1 MDLTER
7 KVLNMSENNELKEF
21 LDTIPSEEVAVTEYD
36 LGPDAGINDHD
47 QMAISQANKLLQIG
61 YLEYET
67 EVYGSAYYKDGEINY
82 YISAKDET
90 MDKFLRNCYQQNIYP
105 APAKYFS
112 KRYDLVN
119 DTEEDIKTR
128 FRLSVAYQLKAAYP
142 PVFFEAVNALTAP
155 DSKNGA
161 FALMNELCGQLD
173 SCFDMHQLNLFGD
186 LVEML
191 FRGRLLTK
199 ESYILLNQWL
209 TREYE
214 KISVEPIASGD
225 YRRTYAGFA
234 YQKPDGT
241 IKYFIDAFP
250 YMAMEKQVMFMT
262 KGYIVTPILT
272 ITYYADSFNNLM
284 NSRELFKVEL
294 EKYVGEM
301 YINLMKLFR
310 QLPSGVDNDLY
321 LSYQEKIK
329 ETGSKAAQ
337 EAFLYYGYLWN
348 VKF

>member
-1 MDLTER
+1 
-7 KVLNMSENNELKEF
+7 MSDDKDLKEF
-21 LDTIPSEEVAVTEYD
+21 LNSIPSEAIAVTEYD

-67 EVYGSAYYKDGEINY
+67 EVYGSAYYKNGEINY
-82 YISAKDET
+82 YISAKDDT
-90 MDKFLRNCYQQNIYP
+90 MDKFIRNCYQQNIYP
-105 APAKYFS
+105 TPAKYYS

-119 DTEEDIKTR
+119 DTEDEIKTR
-128 FRLSVAYQLKAAYP
+128 FRLSVARTLKGSYP
-142 PVFFEAVNALTAP
+142 PVYFEAINALTATE
-155 DSKNGA
+155 STNGA
-161 FALMNELCGQLD
+161 FALMQELCEQLD

-209 TREYE
+209 SKEFE

-250 YMAMEKQVMFMT
+250 YMAMEKQIMFMT

-284 NSRELFKVEL
+284 NSRELFKAEL

-301 YINLMKLFR
+301 YIKLMQLFR
-310 QLPSGVDNDLY
+310 QLPAGVDYALY
-321 LSYQEKIK
+321 RSYQEKIDA
-329 ETGSKAAQ
+329 TGCKAAQ

-348 VKF
+348 VKL

>member
-1 MDLTER
+1 MRED
-7 KVLNMSENNELKEF
+7 KELKEL
-21 LDTIPSEEVAVTEYD
+21 LDSIPGEEIAVADYN
-36 LGPDAGINDHD
+36 LGPDEEIHDHD
-47 QMAISQANKLLQIG
+47 QIAISQANKLLQIG

-67 EVYGSAYYKDGEINY
+67 EVYGSAYYKNGEINY

-90 MDKFLRNCYQQNIYP
+90 MDKFLCNCYQNNIYP

-128 FRLSVAYQLKAAYP
+128 FRLSVARTLKESYP
-142 PVFFEAVNALTAP
+142 PVFFEAVTTLTAP

-161 FALMNELCGQLD
+161 FALMQELCEQLD
-173 SCFDMHQLNLFGD
+173 SCFDMHQLDLFGD
-186 LVEML
+186 LIEML

-209 TREYE
+209 EKEYE

-234 YQKPDGT
+234 YQKPDGS

-250 YMAMEKQVMFMT
+250 YMAMEKQIQFLT
-262 KGYIVTPILT
+262 KGYIVTPILR

-284 NSRELFKVEL
+284 NSRDLFKVEL
-294 EKYVGEM
+294 EKYLGEM
-301 YINLMKLFR
+301 YIRLMQLFR
-310 QLPSGVDNDLY
+310 QLPAGVDNALY
-321 LSYQEKIK
+321 FSYLEKIQA
-329 ETGSKAAQ
+329 TGSKAAE

>member
-1 MDLTER
+1 
-7 KVLNMSENNELKEF
+7 MSNQTELKEL
-21 LDTIPSEEVAVTEYD
+21 LDSIPVEEVAVADYD
-36 LGPDAGINDHD
+36 LGPEAGINDHD

-67 EVYGSAYYKDGEINY
+67 EVYGSAYYKNGEINY

-112 KRYDLVN
+112 KRYDLIN
-119 DTEEDIKTR
+119 DTEEEIKTR
-128 FRLSVAYQLKAAYP
+128 FRLSVAYKLKEAYP
-142 PVFFEAVNALTAP
+142 PVFFEALTALTAE
-155 DSKNGA
+155 DCKNGA
-161 FALMNELCGQLD
+161 FALMNELCEQLD

-186 LVEML
+186 LTEML

-209 TREYE
+209 AKEFE

-250 YMAMEKQVMFMT
+250 YMAMEKQIMFLT
-262 KGYIVTPILT
+262 KGYVVTPILR

-284 NSRELFKVEL
+284 NSREKFKVEL

-301 YINLMKLFR
+301 YIKLMQLFR
-310 QLPSGVDNDLY
+310 QLPAGVDNDLY
-321 LSYQEKIK
+321 HSFMEKIK
-329 ETGSKAAQ
+329 ATGSKAAE

-348 VKF
+348 VKFE

>member
-1 MDLTER
+1 
-7 KVLNMSENNELKEF
+7 MSGNNELKE
-21 LDTIPSEEVAVTEYD
+21 LLESIPSEEVAVTAYD
-36 LGPDAGINDHD
+36 LGPDEGINDHD
-47 QMAISQANKLLQIG
+47 QMAISQASKLLQIG

-67 EVYGSAYYKDGEINY
+67 EVYGSVYYKNGEINY

-105 APAKYFS
+105 TPAKYFS

-119 DTEEDIKTR
+119 NTEEEIKSG
-128 FRLSVAYQLKAAYP
+128 FRLSVAYALKEAYP
-142 PVFFEAVNALTAP
+142 PVFFEALNTLTTP
-155 DSKNGA
+155 DSKNEA
-161 FALMNELCGQLD
+161 FALMNELCEQLN
-173 SCFDMHQLNLFGD
+173 SCFDMQQLNLFGN

-209 TREYE
+209 DKEYE

-250 YMAMEKQVMFMT
+250 YMAMEKQVMFLS

-272 ITYYADSFNNLM
+272 ITYYADSFNNLL
-284 NSRELFKVEL
+284 NSKNQFKAEL

-310 QLPSGVDNDLY
+310 QLPSGVNNELY
-321 LSYQEKIK
+321 LSYLDKIK
-329 ETGSKAAQ
+329 ATGSKMAVD
-337 EAFLYYGYLWN
+337 AFLYYGYLWN
-348 VKF
+348 VL

>member
-1 MDLTER
+1 
-7 KVLNMSENNELKEF
+7 MSDNTELKEL
-21 LDTIPSEEVAVTEYD
+21 LDSIPGEAVAVVEYN
-36 LGPDAGINDHD
+36 LGPDEGINDHD
-47 QMAISQANKLLQIG
+47 QMAISQASKLLQIG

-105 APAKYFS
+105 TPAKYFS

-119 DTEEDIKTR
+119 DTEENIKTR
-128 FRLSVAYQLKAAYP
+128 FRLSVAYTLKESYP
-142 PVFFEAVNALTAP
+142 PVFFEAINALTTP
-155 DSKNGA
+155 DSKNEA
-161 FALMNELCGQLD
+161 FAIMNELCEQLD
-173 SCFDMHQLNLFGD
+173 SCFDMQQLNLFGD
-186 LVEML
+186 LTEML

-209 TREYE
+209 DKEYE

-262 KGYIVTPILT
+262 KGYVVTPILT
-272 ITYYADSFNNLM
+272 ITYYADSFNSLM
-284 NSRELFKVEL
+284 NSRESFKAEL
-294 EKYVGEM
+294 EKYVGKM
-301 YINLMKLFR
+301 YIKLMQLLR

-329 ETGSKAAQ
+329 ATGSKAAE

-348 VKF
+348 VKFE